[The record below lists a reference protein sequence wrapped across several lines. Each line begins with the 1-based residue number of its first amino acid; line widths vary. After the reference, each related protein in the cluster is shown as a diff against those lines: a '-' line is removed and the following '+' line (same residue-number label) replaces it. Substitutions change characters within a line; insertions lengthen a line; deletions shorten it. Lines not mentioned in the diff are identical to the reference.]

1 MIGFGATAKQQGD
14 MMSDPESYEVY
25 AIQYGSRGG
34 RSKGETFLSPIL
46 AADFHD
52 VAQDITYYVWLITN
66 ENRTVLVDTGFG
78 RDELA
83 RRRAV
88 LGPGWRMDYARSPA
102 EGVAML
108 GFDPKAITDVI
119 VTHLHYDHAG
129 TTGDFPN
136 AAFHLQEVEMAY
148 ATGPIMCHEAL
159 RFPYTVDFVV
169 DMVRHLYN
177 GRVKFIAGD
186 AEFAPGITLHLTAGH
201 TMGMQSVRVLTKRGW
216 VVLAS
221 DASHFYDNVEAM
233 APFPIVYNVGDMLD
247 SLRKLQRLAQTP
259 QHIVP
264 GHDPLVLARYPAP
277 SAALQ
282 GAVVRLDV
290 APKE

>member
-1 MIGFGATAKQQGD
+1 
-14 MMSDPESYEVY
+14 MS
-25 AIQYGSRGG
+25 
-34 RSKGETFLSPIL
+34 
-46 AADFHD
+46 
-52 VAQDITYYVWLITN
+52 
-66 ENRTVLVDTGFG
+66 
-78 RDELA
+78 
-83 RRRAV
+83 
-88 LGPGWRMDYARSPA
+88 
-102 EGVAML
+102 
-108 GFDPKAITDVI
+108 
-119 VTHLHYDHAG
+119 
-129 TTGDFPN
+129 
-136 AAFHLQEVEMAY
+136 Y
-148 ATGPIMCHEAL
+148 ATGPLMCHEAL

-177 GRVKFIAGD
+177 GRVNFTAGD

-233 APFPIVYNVGDMLD
+233 APFPIVTNVGDMLD
-247 SLRKLQRLAQTP
+247 SLRKLQRLAETP
-259 QHIVP
+259 HHILP

-282 GAVVRLDV
+282 GAAVRLDV

>member
-1 MIGFGATAKQQGD
+1 
-14 MMSDPESYEVY
+14 MSDPETYEVY
-25 AIQYGSRGG
+25 AIQYGNRGG

-46 AADFHD
+46 STDFHD
-52 VAQDITYYVWLITN
+52 VAQDMAYYVWLIVN
-66 ENRTVLVDTGFG
+66 ENRTILVDTGFG

-83 RRRAV
+83 RRRAA
-88 LGPGWRMDYARSPA
+88 LGSGWQMDYARSPA

-108 GFDPKAITDVI
+108 GVDPKAITDVI

-136 AAFHLQEVEMAY
+136 ATFHLQEVEMSY
-148 ATGPIMCHEAL
+148 ATGPSMCHEAL
-159 RFPYTVDFVV
+159 RFPYTVEFVV
-169 DMVRHLYN
+169 DMVRHLFR
-177 GRVKFIAGD
+177 GRVAFVSGD

-201 TMGMQSVRVLTKRGW
+201 TRGMQSVRVLTQRGW

-221 DASHFYDNVEAM
+221 DASHFYDNHEDQ

-247 SLRKLQRLAQTP
+247 SHRKLKRLAETP

-277 SAALQ
+277 SVALQ

-290 APKE
+290 APKD

>member
-1 MIGFGATAKQQGD
+1 
-14 MMSDPESYEVY
+14 MMSDPETYEVY
-25 AIQYGSRGG
+25 AIQYCHRSN
-34 RSKGETFLSPIL
+34 RSKGETFLSPVL
-46 AADFHD
+46 SADFHD

-83 RRRAV
+83 RRQEM
-88 LGPGWRMDYARSPA
+88 LGPGWQPDYARAPA

-108 GFDPKAITDVI
+108 GFDPKTITDVV

-129 TTGDFPN
+129 TTQDFPN
-136 AAFHLQEVEMAY
+136 ATFHLQELEMSY
-148 ATGPIMCHEAL
+148 ATGAQMCHDAL

-169 DMVRHLYN
+169 DMLRHLYR
-177 GRVKFIAGD
+177 GRVAFASGD

-221 DASHFYDNVEAM
+221 DASHFYDNHEGL

-247 SLRKLQRLAQTP
+247 SHRKLRRLAETP
-259 QHIVP
+259 RHIIP
-264 GHDPLVLARYPAP
+264 GHDPLVLERYPAP

-290 APKE
+290 APKD

>member
-1 MIGFGATAKQQGD
+1 
-14 MMSDPESYEVY
+14 MSDPETYEVY
-25 AIQYGSRGG
+25 AIQYCNRSN
-34 RSKGETFLSPIL
+34 RSKSETFMVPGQV
-46 AADFHD
+46 ADFHD

-66 ENRTVLVDTGFG
+66 KNRTVLVDSGFG
-78 RDELA
+78 RDELE
-83 RRRAV
+83 RRKAI
-88 LGPGWRMDYARSPA
+88 LGPDWQPDYARSPA

-108 GFDPKAITDVI
+108 GFDPKEITDVI

-136 AAFHLQEVEMAY
+136 ATFHLQEVEMSY
-148 ATGPIMCHEAL
+148 ATGPLMCHEVL
-159 RFPYTVDFVV
+159 RFPYTVDFVI
-169 DMVRHLYN
+169 DMVRHLYR
-177 GRVKFIAGD
+177 GRVKFIDGD

-201 TMGMQSVRVLTKRGW
+201 TMGMQSVRVLTQRGW

-221 DASHFYDNVEAM
+221 DASHFYDNHEGL
-233 APFPIVYNVGDMLD
+233 APFPIVCNVGDMLD
-247 SLRKLQRLAQTP
+247 SHRKLRRLAETP

-264 GHDPLVLARYPAP
+264 GHDPLVLERYPAP

-290 APKE
+290 APKS